1 MENTKTPYELVI
13 SEFGGVRECA
23 RQIGR
28 DAGSVSNWR
37 KSGLIPTNIQKK
49 VLERAWE
56 LNLNLSAHNII
67 FGIEE

>member
-1 MENTKTPYELVI
+1 MKTKTPYELVI

-28 DAGSVSNWR
+28 DAGSVSNW
-37 KSGLIPTNIQKK
+37 KKNGGLIPTNIQRK

-56 LNLNLSAHNII
+56 LGYNLTAHTLI
-67 FGIEE
+67 FGLEE